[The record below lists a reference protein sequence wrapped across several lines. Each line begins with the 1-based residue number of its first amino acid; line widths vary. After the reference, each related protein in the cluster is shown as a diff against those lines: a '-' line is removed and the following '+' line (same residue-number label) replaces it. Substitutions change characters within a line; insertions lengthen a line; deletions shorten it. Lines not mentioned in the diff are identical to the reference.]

1 MLNMASRM
9 GIKWKASV
17 ADKLGIIK
25 KVDTEPHVTQMK
37 LAEELGIPVLTLN
50 NIIVNKHSILHQGGS
65 SKLSRRSLKLPN
77 MRSLKQYH

>member
-25 KVDTEPHVTQMK
+25 KVDTEPHVTQIK
-37 LAEELGIPVLTLN
+37 LAEELGIPVSTLN
-50 NIIVNKHSILHQGGS
+50 DIIVNKHSILQQGGS
-65 SKLSRRSLKLPN
+65 SKLSRRS
-77 MRSLKQYH
+77 